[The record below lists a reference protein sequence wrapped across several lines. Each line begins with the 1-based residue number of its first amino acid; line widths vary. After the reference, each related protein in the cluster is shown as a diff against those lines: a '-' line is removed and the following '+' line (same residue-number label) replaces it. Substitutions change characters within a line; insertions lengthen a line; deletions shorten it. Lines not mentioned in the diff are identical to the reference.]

1 MYVPYTGTYHQR
13 DTQVVKHLPIV
24 LSGGYFFVWACKE
37 QMFSLHPVAPETVT

>member
-37 QMFSLHPVAPETVT
+37 QMFSLHPVAPKTVT